1 MFTLANVNVYFVCL
15 QGLGKTIQT
24 MALIVSRPLGPI
36 DDPVYWDSRTTW
48 FEPPPADKL
57 VKTKATLVVAPVAL
71 VYQWEEELN
80 SKTQPSLLK
89 VHVYH
94 GANRFSDPELLRRYD
109 GIATDR
115 CLMNSRLSSSI

>member
-1 MFTLANVNVYFVCL
+1 
-15 QGLGKTIQT
+15 

-36 DDPVYWDSRTTW
+36 DDPVIWDNRTTW

-71 VYQWEEELN
+71 VYQWEEELM
-80 SKTQPSLLK
+80 SKTQPNLLK

-109 GIATDR
+109 GTVTEGYLAKYV
-115 CLMNSRLSSSI
+115 LSISI